1 MYAKAIWK
9 LYRVKALCC
18 NEKENLRD
26 WVFATNLIAKAN
38 GIRAHRLPTPCQTKI
53 SIPEE

>member
-26 WVFATNLIAKAN
+26 WVFFGDSRERERKTLKREKRN
-38 GIRAHRLPTPCQTKI
+38 CF
-53 SIPEE
+53 